1 MVKRN
6 VSGVAN
12 AALASASPR
21 SKADIFDGTLARG
34 NGVDAIT
41 RDGDAVDPSQH
52 NSRGKSQSLPF
63 STMAS
68 MP

>member
-6 VSGVAN
+6 DSGVAN
-12 AALASASPR
+12 TALASASPR
-21 SKADIFDGTLARG
+21 GKADIFDGTLARG
-34 NGVDAIT
+34 NGVDSIA
-41 RDGDAVDPSQH
+41 RDGDAIDLGQH
-52 NSRGKSQSLPF
+52 NSKGKSQSLPF